1 MCYREGRGVVPPP
14 EFVPQ
19 GRYPEFRVR
28 TWEFTPQT
36 EPCRTQWFYLA
47 IYLADFVDMLY
58 TYILAGHKY
67 FMNDFILRA
76 VSWSKNAKEINSDKV
91 AISSDKVTIK
101 WTEIKERCSPN
112 TIKILEYLSKNE
124 SISNAIARD
133 ITGLSS
139 PGVRRILSNLVESKI
154 VGYDGKNKSRT
165 YHLEVEFILD

>member
-1 MCYREGRGVVPPP
+1 MERSRHTHFSRNPRLARYLKTYKYVKEFGEGVDRMCREM
-14 EFVPQ
+14 E
-19 GRYPEFRVR
+19 
-28 TWEFTPQT
+28 
-36 EPCRTQWFYLA
+36 
-47 IYLADFVDMLY
+47 ADGLLP
-58 TYILAGHKY
+58 IKY

-76 VSWSKNAKEINSDKV
+76 VAWSKNAKEIN
-91 AISSDKVTIK
+91 SDKVTIK

>member
-1 MCYREGRGVVPPP
+1 
-14 EFVPQ
+14 
-19 GRYPEFRVR
+19 
-28 TWEFTPQT
+28 
-36 EPCRTQWFYLA
+36 
-47 IYLADFVDMLY
+47 MLY